1 MKLSVNLSEI
11 KCNFFHARVLWS
23 QLALQMV
30 FFVKN
35 KTVPITEWGIIS
47 IMVQQQIH
55 TFTLK
60 LRQTPTY
67 TLIHCLNTLIHFSPQ
82 FRKNIINR
90 GGGGCKNRSAVGR
103 GVAKWGHL
111 RFNLVGKH
119 TMIRSQLTR
128 FSSDFF
134 IKYCS
139 NPSGGINPIVTT
151 TYTPY
156 TLQIKTHT
164 HLHTNTLSKN
174 LSGKG
179 EASKRG
185 HF

>member
-1 MKLSVNLSEI
+1 MKLSVIFFMRGCSGLSSLY
-11 KCNFFHARVLWS
+11 KCF
-23 QLALQMV
+23 

-128 FSSDFF
+128 FPSDFF
-134 IKYCS
+134 YKILFQS
-139 NPSGGINPIVTT
+139 
-151 TYTPY
+151 
-156 TLQIKTHT
+156 
-164 HLHTNTLSKN
+164 
-174 LSGKG
+174 
-179 EASKRG
+179 
-185 HF
+185 